1 LRAIDSKRLRKRLGE
16 LEEFYVVQ
24 VREGLRKI
32 LNI

>member
-1 LRAIDSKRLRKRLGE
+1 LRKRLGE